1 MKQRKLE
8 ERKKRYNI
16 DSHVVW
22 YVNKTQAAQNER
34 IK

>member
-8 ERKKRYNI
+8 GRKKRYNI

-22 YVNKTQAAQNER
+22 DANKTQAAQNER